1 MLGGLVP
8 RRLCARPTR
17 FLSLALFVISLF
29 WILSNRSLGEIR
41 ALERPAVVQSPAW
54 HAGAGGDPAIP
65 KANGLP
71 GAAQAPLRPAGDGQA
86 GAAVEPPKPAATT
99 TSAADIEAERKKA
112 QEQDEERARQE
123 RERKEHEMRVQFE
136 AEYAA
141 LES

>member
-1 MLGGLVP
+1 MP

-41 ALERPAVVQSPAW
+41 ALERPIVQAPAW
-54 HAGAGGDPAIP
+54 HAASEGDPAVP
-65 KANGLP
+65 KANMLNP
-71 GAAQAPLRPAGDGQA
+71 GAQAPLRPAGGQEA
-86 GAAVEPPKPAATT
+86 AQESRPAGGAAV
-99 TSAADIEAERKKA
+99 ADNEEERKKK

-136 AEYAA
+136 AEYAV
-141 LES
+141 LET